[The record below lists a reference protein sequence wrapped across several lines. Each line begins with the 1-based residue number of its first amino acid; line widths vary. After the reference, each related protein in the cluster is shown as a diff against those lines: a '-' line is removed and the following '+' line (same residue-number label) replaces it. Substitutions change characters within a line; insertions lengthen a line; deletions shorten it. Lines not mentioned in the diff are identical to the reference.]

1 MSRSNIF
8 IAGIV
13 GAVIAAGGLYV
24 GAVKPLKNDVEQIQK
39 TNTALQNKISKIE
52 QQQSQQAEKSTEQ
65 PVEKPAEQPTEKSTE
80 KSAEKPAKKPTE
92 KPTEKPAEK
101 SADVSTDGTI
111 NVTVMNGEQSV
122 PVKNLELS
130 IVEAKVNVNKEE
142 VTLSV
147 RKGDSSQKAYPVT
160 LTKNESKFLK
170 LGEGGNEYTLR
181 VVSYKKSGTKDT
193 AVIEILQGM

>member
-24 GAVKPLKNDVEQIQK
+24 GVVKPLKNDVEQIQK

-65 PVEKPAEQPTEKSTE
+65 PAEKPAEQPTEKSTE
-80 KSAEKPAKKPTE
+80 KPAEKPTKKPA
-92 KPTEKPAEK
+92 EKPAEK
-101 SADVSTDGTI
+101 SSDVSTDGTT

-122 PVKNLELS
+122 PVKDLELS
-130 IVEAKVNVNKEE
+130 IIDAKVNVDKEE

-147 RKGDSSQKAYPVT
+147 RKGDSSQKTYPVT

>member
-24 GAVKPLKNDVEQIQK
+24 GVVKPLKNDVEQIQK

-65 PVEKPAEQPTEKSTE
+65 PAEKSTE
-80 KSAEKPAKKPTE
+80 KSAEKPTKKPA
-92 KPTEKPAEK
+92 EKPAEK
-101 SADVSTDGTI
+101 SSDVSTDGTT

-122 PVKNLELS
+122 PVKDLELS
-130 IVEAKVNVNKEE
+130 IIDAKVNVDKEE